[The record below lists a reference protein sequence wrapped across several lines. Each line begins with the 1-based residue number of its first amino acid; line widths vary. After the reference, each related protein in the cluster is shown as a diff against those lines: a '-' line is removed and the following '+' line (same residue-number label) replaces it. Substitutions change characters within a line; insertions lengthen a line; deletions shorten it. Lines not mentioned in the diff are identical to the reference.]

1 MFVIGDE
8 EGDEDNNAGDGT
20 PASQT
25 AAVENSMQPM
35 QAQPKPAVQVVKR
48 EPIFVA
54 EKNRSQI
61 DKFTADGDL
70 YQAFEA
76 GIPLRLIEYR
86 EFEGRI
92 KKLVYGKET
101 VKLRQLQYV
110 LGRDYD
116 DFVELADANSEI
128 SKIIMSKAF
137 D

>member
-20 PASQT
+20 PSSQT

-70 YQAFEA
+70 Y
-76 GIPLRLIEYR
+76 
-86 EFEGRI
+86 
-92 KKLVYGKET
+92 
-101 VKLRQLQYV
+101 
-110 LGRDYD
+110 
-116 DFVELADANSEI
+116 
-128 SKIIMSKAF
+128 
-137 D
+137 

>member
-1 MFVIGDE
+1 M
-8 EGDEDNNAGDGT
+8 
-20 PASQT
+20 
-25 AAVENSMQPM
+25 
-35 QAQPKPAVQVVKR
+35 VKR